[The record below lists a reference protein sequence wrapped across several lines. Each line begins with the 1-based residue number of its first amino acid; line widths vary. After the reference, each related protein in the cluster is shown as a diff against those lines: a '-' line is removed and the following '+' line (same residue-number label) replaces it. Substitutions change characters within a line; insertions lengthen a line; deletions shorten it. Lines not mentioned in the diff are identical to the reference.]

1 MHRFSSEMNG
11 AMADLYD
18 WRPQITIR
26 IDKIIRFNNRIGATE
41 QRILVPLW
49 PENCFGLRNC
59 KFTKRALKLF
69 HKLCLKVFF

>member
-11 AMADLYD
+11 AVAHLYD

-26 IDKIIRFNNRIGATE
+26 IDDISRFNSRKRATE

-49 PENCFGLRNC
+49 PENCLGLRNC

-69 HKLCLKVFF
+69 HKFCLKVFL

>member
-11 AMADLYD
+11 AMTDLYD

-26 IDKIIRFNNRIGATE
+26 VDNISRFNNRPRATE

-49 PENCFGLRNC
+49 QENCLGLRNS
-59 KFTKRALKLF
+59 KSKERASKLF
-69 HKLCLKVFF
+69 HKLCPKVFL